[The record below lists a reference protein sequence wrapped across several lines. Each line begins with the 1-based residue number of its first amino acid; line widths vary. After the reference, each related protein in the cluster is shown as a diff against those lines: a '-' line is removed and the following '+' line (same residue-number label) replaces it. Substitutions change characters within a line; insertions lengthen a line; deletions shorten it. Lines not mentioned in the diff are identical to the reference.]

1 MLNLLKSKAAHL
13 ISGKTAEDKAC
24 EYLIKQGLVLIARN
38 FRCKAGE
45 IDLIMQDGES
55 LVIVE
60 VRYRNS
66 DAYGSALESVTASKQ
81 AKIIAATHYYL
92 ASVKMDRAVRFDVVA
107 ISGAAKLDWVK
118 NAFQT

>member
-1 MLNLLKSKAAHL
+1 MK
-13 ISGKTAEDKAC
+13 D
-24 EYLIKQGLVLIARN
+24 
-38 FRCKAGE
+38 GE
-45 IDLIMQDGES
+45 I

-60 VRYRNS
+60 VRYRHS

-81 AKIIAATHYYL
+81 AKIIAATQYYL

-107 ISGAAKLDWVK
+107 ISGAVKLDWVK